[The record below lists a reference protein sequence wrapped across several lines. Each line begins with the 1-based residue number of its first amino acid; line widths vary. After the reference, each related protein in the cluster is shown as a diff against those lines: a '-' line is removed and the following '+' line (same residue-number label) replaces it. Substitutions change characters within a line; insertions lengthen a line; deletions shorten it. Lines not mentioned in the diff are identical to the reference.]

1 MDKRRESLSFV
12 KYVLS
17 HFIVILIVIIILGGY
32 LYSFFY
38 NTIYSEFQLANE
50 QYVSSFESRHENDL
64 QIVDDIVTQM
74 GLADDATRFYLEKQ
88 PDKAMKLESY
98 LNRYVLVS
106 QFFSM
111 ILYQYH
117 DDHFIFSQLSSI
129 EIDDFLER
137 DCILEETSSET
148 FREEILK
155 KTIGLRVLPEQK
167 VSGRFMSHYLLE
179 NERASFFMHTIPGY
193 WDETLIFMVPE
204 SYYDDL
210 LTKNISEMRNDFLFY
225 GGQIIVSRGSEL
237 IAEKELQSV
246 FINNEIEKQL
256 QIQGSVQK
264 KVKIGSEEYF
274 VTVRRGTS
282 GIYYGTLQNM
292 SVFYQKFQTEQW
304 MILFLV
310 LVCAVT
316 AIFITGFSSSRMM
329 RKVKGLSNL
338 LEEEPTYDLGYI
350 ERGIQTL
357 VATQRASEAENRT
370 FRKAK
375 FIRNFFRG
383 YQGTRQEVVDQARKV
398 GLCVERTY
406 FVVVLIRNYEIDNG
420 DKIYSLILEMI
431 DRDADVEGYG
441 IHLVNNNQN
450 LFVLFGDEISDLE
463 NILVRLVQ
471 LERKC
476 CQDYVIAISNYHT
489 DFDEASKAY
498 LEADTAFDY
507 RYLINNSEMIRF
519 GDVVK
524 EDYEKLPLENYFQEL
539 KYAINTGNR
548 ESVETAVQTI
558 CNKLESE
565 NVSLYAFRMVYND
578 ILQVLIAECKGDKVW
593 LDKFYNA
600 FTISQCTSIKEFHD
614 LLREASLMIID
625 SQSGKRPE
633 NSDIVRSAVRYMQQN
648 YQNPNLTMNALAEHL
663 NISSVTLSIDFKNE
677 MEVKPSEYLA
687 NLRIEKAKDMLRNT
701 NMLVKEISNA
711 IGYEDDGSFTRRFKK
726 HTGMTPGQYREKYR

>member
-50 QYVSSFESRHENDL
+50 QYVSLFESRHENDL

-88 PDKAMKLESY
+88 PDKAMKLKSY

-117 DDHFIFSQLSSI
+117 DDHFIYSQLSSI
-129 EIDDFLER
+129 EIDDFFER
-137 DCILEETSSET
+137 DCILEETSSEM
-148 FREEILK
+148 FRKEILK
-155 KTIGLRVLPEQK
+155 KMIGLRVLPEQK
-167 VSGRFMSHYLLE
+167 VSGRFMNLYMVGE
-179 NERASFFMHTIPGY
+179 EKASFYMHTIPGY
-193 WDETLIFMVPE
+193 WDETLIFMVPG

-210 LTKNISEMRNDFLFY
+210 LTQNISEMRNDFLFY

-246 FINNEIEKQL
+246 LINNEIEKQL
-256 QIQGSVQK
+256 QMQESVQK
-264 KVKIGSEEYF
+264 KVKVGSEEYF
-274 VTVRRGTS
+274 VTVRRGAS
-282 GIYYGTLQNM
+282 GIYYGTLQDM
-292 SVFYQKFQTEQW
+292 SAFYQKFRTEQW

-548 ESVETAVQTI
+548 DSVETAVQTI